1 MKKIIFALSLIAAV
15 AVAPSIYAVSVK
27 SEAISV
33 LDKGEGKKKKKKDC
47 DASKCEKGKKSCCS
61 GAAKEAAAEP
71 AK

>member
-1 MKKIIFALSLIAAV
+1 MKKIIFALTLV
-15 AVAPSIYAVSVK
+15 ASVALAPSIYAVTVK
-27 SEAISV
+27 SNEIAV

-61 GAAKEAAAEP
+61 SSSSKEAAEP

>member
-15 AVAPSIYAVSVK
+15 AVAPSIYAVTAK
-27 SEAISV
+27 SDAIAV

-47 DASKCEKGKKSCCS
+47 EAKCEKGKKSCCS
-61 GAAKEAAAEP
+61 GASKEAAAEP